1 MQRGQIALDIAQ
13 ARFEALPQFF
23 AEYTFKQPKNRE
35 I

>member
-1 MQRGQIALDIAQ
+1 MALDIAQ

-23 AEYTFKQPKNRE
+23 AEYSFKQPKNRE